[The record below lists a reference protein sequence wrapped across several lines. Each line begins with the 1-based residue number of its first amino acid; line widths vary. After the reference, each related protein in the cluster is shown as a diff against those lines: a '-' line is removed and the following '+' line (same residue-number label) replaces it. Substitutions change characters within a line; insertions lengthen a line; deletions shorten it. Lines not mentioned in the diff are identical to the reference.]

1 MARSPQPC
9 PAGPRAEN
17 RYLELKGRPKFDADG
32 HFAGYRGIGREVTER
47 ARLAAD
53 LERSEERTVALI
65 AYAHDGYW
73 EQDADLRYTTLTAS
87 SGHLTDLAAEDV
99 MGSRR
104 WELPGVSPTSEPW
117 ASHIAHLRQIEPF
130 SDFLFCRHDAQG
142 RPVWLMES
150 GIPVF
155 DQRGSLPAIAAQ
167 RVTSRQRSHHGTNW
181 PGMKPCSGRSS
192 STRPLAWEESPPMD
206 ASCRPIR
213 HSPKCW
219 VVPWPT

>member
-1 MARSPQPC
+1 
-9 PAGPRAEN
+9 
-17 RYLELKGRPKFDADG
+17 
-32 HFAGYRGIGREVTER
+32 
-47 ARLAAD
+47 LAAD

-155 DQRGSLPAIAAQ
+155 DQRGVFAGYCGTTRNVTTEIASRHQLARDEALFRQIFEYAPAGMGRIAAD
-167 RVTSRQRSHHGTNW
+167 
-181 PGMKPCSGRSS
+181 GRLLQANQALAEMLG
-192 STRPLAWEESPPMD
+192 RPVADLILQPAEAVLAEDDTAAGQAFHNS
-206 ASCRPIR
+206 A
-213 HSPKCW
+213 
-219 VVPWPT
+219 